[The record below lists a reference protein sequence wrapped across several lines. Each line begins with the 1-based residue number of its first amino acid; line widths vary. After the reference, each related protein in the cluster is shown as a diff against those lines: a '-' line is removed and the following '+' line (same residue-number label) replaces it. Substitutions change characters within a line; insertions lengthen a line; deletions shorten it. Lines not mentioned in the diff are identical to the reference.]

1 MSYLVKG
8 NYFDTVYSQVKQI
21 IDRKFGGN
29 IENFL
34 DYCNSGWREY
44 VDFSVPYETDGQAVA
59 DMITN
64 YLIADSNFI
73 EDTDCSSEQ
82 EAMEALAEDPYAAVD
97 ALSNP
102 APGDDT
108 EDMWSEESLVSYLSS
123 SSFYFIMDRVARIG
137 AIPKVSYGLLVEYG
151 II

>member
-8 NYFDTVYSQVKQI
+8 SYYDTVYSQVKQI

-34 DYCNSGWREY
+34 DHCNSDW
-44 VDFSVPYETDGQAVA
+44 DYETDIQVVA

-64 YLIADSNFI
+64 YLIADSNFL

-82 EAMEALAEDPYAAVD
+82 QAMEALAEDPYAAVD
-97 ALSNP
+97 ALSSP
-102 APGDDT
+102 QPGDGTT
-108 EDMWSEESLVSYLSS
+108 EEEMWSEDSLVSYLSS
-123 SSFYFIMDRVARIG
+123 SSFYFVMDRVARIG
-137 AIPKVSYGLLVEYG
+137 VIPKVSYSLLVEYG
-151 II
+151 LFIG